1 MTLLFLSTT
10 FAYEKKQSLDGC
22 FNLEVLEN
30 FRHLLSSRHEMAK
43 RWKRQNR
50 RVVGWS
56 CTYTPEEIIY
66 AADAL
71 PVMVSGGLGS
81 TTLADAF
88 LPRNVCS
95 FARSCF
101 DVALRG
107 EYDYLDGYVASN
119 CCDNCGKMYDLW
131 RYHIDVPYFYL
142 ISTPHASTEKAHDFF
157 YEELQRFKASLGH
170 TLGAQIS
177 VDSLKEAITIYD
189 ENRVLLKKAYDLR
202 RKVPP
207 FFSGVEA
214 LELVLSSMVTP
225 KTEHN
230 ALLNK
235 LLSDVNTREDLPKK
249 GVRILVSGSEMD
261 NTELIKLVESL
272 GGNVVADDL
281 STGTRY
287 FWNLVGSDSDPLR
300 AISRRYLD
308 MIPSPFTYQHEDRF
322 RHVKAMVKRYDVE
335 AVIIFVLK
343 FCDPHLFDA
352 PLLVE
357 ELKELGVPVLYLEWE
372 HSLGGIAQL
381 KTRVEAFVEMVS
393 GVK

>member
-1 MTLLFLSTT
+1 
-10 FAYEKKQSLDGC
+10 
-22 FNLEVLEN
+22 
-30 FRHLLSSRHEMAK
+30 MAK
-43 RWKRQNR
+43 RWKRHSR
-50 RVVGWS
+50 RIIGWS

-71 PVMVSGGLGS
+71 PVMVFGALGS

-88 LPRNVCS
+88 LPRNACS

-142 ISTPHASTEKAHDFF
+142 INTPHTSTEKAHGFF
-157 YEELQRFKASLGH
+157 YEELQRFKASLGN
-170 TLGAQIS
+170 TLGTQIS
-177 VDSLKEAITIYD
+177 DESLKNAIKVCN

-207 FFSGVEA
+207 GVSGVEA

-230 ALLNK
+230 ELLNK
-235 LLSDVNTREDLPKK
+235 LLSEVNTREDRPKK

-261 NTELIKLVESL
+261 NTELIRLVESL

-287 FWNLVGSDSDPLR
+287 FWNLVGSGSDPLR
-300 AISRRYLD
+300 AISRRYLS
-308 MIPSPFTYQHEDRF
+308 MIPSPFMYQHEDRF
-322 RHVKAMVKRYDVE
+322 KHVKEMVKRYDVE

-352 PLLVE
+352 PLLVA
-357 ELKELGVPVLYLEWE
+357 ELKELGLPVLYLEWE
-372 HSLGGIAQL
+372 HSLSGIAQL
-381 KTRVEAFVEMVS
+381 KTRVEAFLEMVS